1 MLLADVKEEPSEVLH
16 ATDLLSCGQD
26 ETYGDPGD
34 HSGEQE
40 EVPKPCAPIR
50 MSSQPNCSRAANPV
64 KHLKFSPRLPGALRT
79 LRFLPSSV
87 PPASSPPFRLPVR
100 ILYAPI
106 SMPSLRQNLPVLSP
120 TDTDKDSKPR
130 SVCARFPGSRQMNTH
145 GKHDILR
152 YMIPGE
158 DKCYIFLFKRANQ
171 GYHVY
176 TCRGCNRLKTP
187 VTVKVIGDDFLSDP
201 CQEPHRCVPVDALNE
216 KVERLAYMRM
226 CNLNRRLKR
235 ILVTKSSLAV
245 PKRLVQNNG
254 FYAIL

>member
-16 ATDLLSCGQD
+16 ATDLLSC
-26 ETYGDPGD
+26 
-34 HSGEQE
+34 
-40 EVPKPCAPIR
+40 
-50 MSSQPNCSRAANPV
+50 
-64 KHLKFSPRLPGALRT
+64 
-79 LRFLPSSV
+79 
-87 PPASSPPFRLPVR
+87 
-100 ILYAPI
+100 
-106 SMPSLRQNLPVLSP
+106 
-120 TDTDKDSKPR
+120 DKGSKPR
-130 SVCARFPGSRQMNTH
+130 SVCARFPGSREMNTH

-171 GYHVY
+171 GYDIY
-176 TCRGCNRLKTP
+176 TCRGCSRLKTP

-245 PKRLVQNNG
+245 PESDYVKWRMLTERTPQRESKSRQDEDWIDQGICSYFYGSTIFMGKEDRMPFDFMLDDVQDAG
-254 FYAIL
+254 KLLLFFVRVVLECGMIEP